1 VDRAGLEAGEPSAL
15 RDRRRVE
22 EDAPPLLQAGTYIEP
37 FALRALGIVREDE
50 ALIGR
55 ANDRLR
61 EMGCDWHADQTHALI
76 EAAALPGRSA
86 DR

>member
-1 VDRAGLEAGEPSAL
+1 MDAFAAL

-50 ALIGR
+50 TLVGQAS
-55 ANDRLR
+55 DRLR
-61 EMGCDWHADQTHALI
+61 AMRLDWHADQTPALI
-76 EAAALPGRSA
+76 ETASLPGRSP
-86 DR
+86 D